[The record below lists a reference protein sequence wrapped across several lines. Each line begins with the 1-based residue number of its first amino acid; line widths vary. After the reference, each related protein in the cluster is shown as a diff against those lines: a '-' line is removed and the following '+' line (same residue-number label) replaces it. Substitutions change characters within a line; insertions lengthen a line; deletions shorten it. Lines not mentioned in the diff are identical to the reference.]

1 MTATQPL
8 PAVEIEPPAPARA
21 AVIWLHGLGADGHDF
36 EPIVPHLGL
45 PPGHG
50 VRFVFPHAPRRPVT
64 INNGMVMP
72 AWYDITGSEF
82 TRAED
87 EEGIRQSAATIRRF
101 IAREMAR
108 GIEPGRIVLAGFSQ
122 GGAIALH
129 TGLRLEQPL
138 AGIMAL
144 STYLPLR
151 DTLSAERAD
160 ANRHTP
166 ILMIHGRQDSVVPP
180 PLAQISRQHLEA
192 LGHPVEWH
200 AFDMGHSVIG
210 EEIQVIS
217 QWLRA
222 VLELHTSPE

>member
-1 MTATQPL
+1 
-8 PAVEIEPPAPARA
+8 
-21 AVIWLHGLGADGHDF
+21 
-36 EPIVPHLGL
+36 
-45 PPGHG
+45 
-50 VRFVFPHAPRRPVT
+50 
-64 INNGMVMP
+64 
-72 AWYDITGSEF
+72 
-82 TRAED
+82 
-87 EEGIRQSAATIRRF
+87 
-101 IAREMAR
+101 
-108 GIEPGRIVLAGFSQ
+108 
-122 GGAIALH
+122 
-129 TGLRLEQPL
+129 LEQPL